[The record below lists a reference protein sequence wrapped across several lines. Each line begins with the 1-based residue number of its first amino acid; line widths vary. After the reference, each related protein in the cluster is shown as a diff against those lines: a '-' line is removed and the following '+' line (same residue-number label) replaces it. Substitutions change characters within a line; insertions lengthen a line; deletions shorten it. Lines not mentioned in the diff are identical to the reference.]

1 MRVFV
6 EKNVWRKRY
15 LNWGFGCYGLNGVLE
30 TAMVIEITTTL
41 FEQRTGDNNHLVDLF
56 GREDFLVR
64 K

>member
-1 MRVFV
+1 
-6 EKNVWRKRY
+6 
-15 LNWGFGCYGLNGVLE
+15 
-30 TAMVIEITTTL
+30 MVIEITTTL